1 MADVGRV
8 TLFMGDFGLSH
19 TQSRTV
25 DEVKNKRRHRRMRP
39 ERQREQAMAGQGFEG
54 DHHRKP
60 R

>member
-25 DEVKNKRRHRRMRP
+25 DEVKNKRRHRRLRP
-39 ERQREQAMAGQGFEG
+39 ERQREQAMAG
-54 DHHRKP
+54 HHRKL